1 MVSQLAK
8 VVAWGDEEGLH
19 WGRCKNHQNLKTNKG
34 SAFQPGLHHNH
45 LQNLKNKPMLVPHP
59 DQLKKNTW
67 CFFFVCL
74 FVLFFGFFF
83 FNLKFLFRATP
94 AAYGGSQARDRIGA
108 TAAGLGH
115 SHSNTRSKL
124 HLQPT
129 PLLTAMP
136 DP

>member
-67 CFFFVCL
+67 CFFFCL
-74 FVLFFGFFF
+74 FVFFASP
-83 FNLKFLFRATP
+83 FLSYSSTKEALRAYLCAQWEVVLRCLWCWSRSCTVASH
-94 AAYGGSQARDRIGA
+94 AAIRV
-108 TAAGLGH
+108 
-115 SHSNTRSKL
+115 
-124 HLQPT
+124 
-129 PLLTAMP
+129 
-136 DP
+136 